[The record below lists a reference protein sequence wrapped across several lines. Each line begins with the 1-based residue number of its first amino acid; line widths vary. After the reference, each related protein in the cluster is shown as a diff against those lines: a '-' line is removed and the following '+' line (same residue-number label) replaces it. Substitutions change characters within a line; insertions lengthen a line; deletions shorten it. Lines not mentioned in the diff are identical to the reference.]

1 MQTWNGGSKLWKKA
15 LIFYQIKPQLHFGKT
30 GLKLQMLNGGYKYPN
45 LRKMVATAFS
55 LPFSN
60 ASVERLFSSLKLVKT
75 SLRSSLKRETLV
87 GLMHTNQGM
96 KAMGIHAHQI
106 KLDNMLLELVQKVK
120 SSATNSQAHEIIN
133 NELSKISKN

>member
-1 MQTWNGGSKLWKKA
+1 MEEGTDILPNQTATAFWKNR
-15 LIFYQIKPQLHFGKT
+15 LEDEMP
-30 GLKLQMLNGGYKYPN
+30 NGGYKYPN

-60 ASVERLFSSLKLVKT
+60 ASVECLCSSLKLVKT
-75 SLRSSLKRETLV
+75 YLRNSLKREKLV

-106 KLDNMLLELVQKVK
+106 KLDGMLLELVQKVQ
-120 SSATNSQAHEIIN
+120 SNATNSQAHEVVE
-133 NELSKISKN
+133 NELSKIAEN

>member
-1 MQTWNGGSKLWKKA
+1 M
-15 LIFYQIKPQLHFGKT
+15 I
-30 GLKLQMLNGGYKYPN
+30 
-45 LRKMVATAFS
+45 ATAFS

-87 GLMHTNQGM
+87 GLMHTYQGM

-106 KLDNMLLELVQKVK
+106 KLDDMLLELVPKVK
-120 SSATNSQAHEIIN
+120 SSATNSQAHDIIN
-133 NELSKISKN
+133 NELSKISEN